1 MLFSHTCSGDSTY
14 GRWNAGV
21 LRGRSAGTRLAPPIR
36 SDRPRFHVE
45 VSSGID
51 NHPFYAEM
59 LVDLIPVYEPGL
71 LLLRHSIIHAES
83 SSA

>member
-1 MLFSHTCSGDSTY
+1 M
-14 GRWNAGV
+14 
-21 LRGRSAGTRLAPPIR
+21 
-36 SDRPRFHVE
+36 E

-59 LVDLIPVYEPGL
+59 LVDLTPVYEPGL